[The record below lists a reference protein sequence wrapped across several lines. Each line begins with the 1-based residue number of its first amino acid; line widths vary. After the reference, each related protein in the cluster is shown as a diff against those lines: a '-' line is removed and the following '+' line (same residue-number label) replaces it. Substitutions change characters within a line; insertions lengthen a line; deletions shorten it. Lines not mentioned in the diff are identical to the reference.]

1 MNIDDKVKLT
11 AQITGMLLSG
21 VIGRGGDIDAL
32 VDTAKEIVEAANHAY
47 DGERK
52 LEELEI
58 KNTQYAPPLFPPF
71 NIT

>member
-11 AQITGMLLSG
+11 AQIVGMLLSG
-21 VIGRGGDIDAL
+21 GSSGSIDAL
-32 VDTAKEIVEAANHAY
+32 VDIAKEIVESADHAY

-52 LEELEI
+52 LEDSEI
-58 KNTQYAPPLFPPF
+58 KNTPRPVPLFPPF